1 MTLAVESPILEVRDV
16 SSGYGEVKI
25 LHEASLSLQPGRLTT
40 MIGSNGAG
48 KTTLLRTVMGLIRPW
63 GGAITFD
70 GHDIARM
77 APHRKPDL
85 GLVLVPEGRQLFGE
99 LTVIENLELG
109 AVNPRARG
117 SRLDNLA
124 RVLDV
129 FPRLKERRNQR
140 TATLSGGEQQMVA
153 VARGMM
159 AEPKLLMLDELSLGL
174 SPIATVK
181 LFQVLQQLRDDGL
194 TMLLVEQNVRLA
206 LAVSDYASVLSER
219 RVVLEGPA
227 EEIERA
233 DEVRRAYLGL

>member
-1 MTLAVESPILEVRDV
+1 
-16 SSGYGEVKI
+16 
-25 LHEASLSLQPGRLTT
+25 
-40 MIGSNGAG
+40 
-48 KTTLLRTVMGLIRPW
+48 
-63 GGAITFD
+63 
-70 GHDIARM
+70 
-77 APHRKPDL
+77 
-85 GLVLVPEGRQLFGE
+85 
-99 LTVIENLELG
+99 
-109 AVNPRARG
+109 
-117 SRLDNLA
+117 
-124 RVLDV
+124 
-129 FPRLKERRNQR
+129 
-140 TATLSGGEQQMVA
+140 

-206 LAVSDYASVLSER
+206 LAVSDYAYVLSEG